1 MRSSSNQS
9 SKQDD
14 DEDQE
19 QDSNEVVSSFEPFA
33 VETSIKQHID
43 DMDDS
48 SYDGPVDL
56 DEIFQVCVYDLFVY
70 CVSCLANLLP
80 LICILK
86 S

>member
-1 MRSSSNQS
+1 MLTPRGRSRSSVNLSNKQPSKMRSSSNQS

-56 DEIFQVCVYDLFVY
+56 DEIFQVCV
-70 CVSCLANLLP
+70 
-80 LICILK
+80 
-86 S
+86 